1 MKFFTATV
9 FLLLALAFAGTS
21 RADQRRA
28 WLNLADQVNSAGS
41 IVHAKIISGQ
51 SRFEHG
57 RIYSY
62 YRLGVIENLKGAAS
76 GDIEIRVPGGV
87 VGVVVYVVPGAP
99 EFVAR
104 QEGVLFLRS
113 EDAGAWELDG
123 ISSGVYTVAREQG
136 GPGFVSTGS
145 LQAGPVLAA
154 DGYLAKLPARMP
166 LADFKILIGR
176 ISGRKSS
183 PETSHYKTTGQVKR
197 KSGKIKETISAP
209 KLAAGNVQAGFSRI
223 LQRPVDIFWDLD
235 RDYGPVAGGKIRWWF
250 NPDSID
256 GKSTYGATSS
266 DVLEAVRWSFAQWNE
281 VPTARIE
288 YEYAGSR
295 TDIADHKLDLVN
307 MITFADSEYVH
318 GIQRDAI
325 ASARPFALVRRTYV
339 GPDGLDF
346 DLDGKIDFP
355 DFPQGVWEAGTIID
369 CDIRWDAGGP
379 GADLDFATD
388 GSPNALSVQGVF
400 NHELGHFAGLVHSP
414 IRDLARLQSSANV
427 TPTMFSIAIPNPP
440 GGGESIMY
448 SLEFDDRLSLSMLY
462 PAENFTANFGAIS
475 GSVESGIDG
484 KPVRGNFIAVLNAPA
499 GEPYRNLNDAYNRAS
514 TASGVFTDQQ
524 GAFRIAGLPPGDYV
538 LGLQPMDDDP
548 PGTNKNAFNTL
559 VQRFG
564 DVDFVW
570 DEFYNGGGESAD
582 EADPWAAEAV
592 GVSAGGTTAGIRIIS
607 NFYPAG
613 RKSLRRLFGER
624 DFFLAANQLANPFSP
639 VSSSKH
645 LVARRLPRIFEP
657 PYSIVSAV
665 ADFASNTAPPEGTQ
679 VVWPEIILALS
690 DPANAARPWLE
701 NPLAVVRNFAGDG
714 TLLSSDPLPFDYPVE
729 VDGEGAL
736 WLVVRS
742 PDGKFNAFHNIDV
755 LGAGQGELQLDE
767 SFISHD
773 GGATF
778 SSVMGYGISWR
789 MGVVLSGQNERVP
802 LAEPVLVQ
810 SDRMAAD
817 RRIRLHFNKI
827 RTLGGELVGQSARIS
842 LRHTY
847 NAPERPAGSVLRQV
861 VREGE
866 GRYSFT
872 LIRTT
877 AGGDS
882 TAWRVSGFGL
892 NARGDSLTGSVS
904 ALTPGSSGGSSLG
917 GTLMVGRVSG
927 FASPSL
933 DGLYRG
939 RFENSATILLD
950 LVQVD
955 SLLAGVITW
964 PAQSRPTPDGATLFS
979 GAPGDTT
986 VMLGIP
992 PVNPSGFELTATDSA
1007 GRSSNPRVLGLG
1019 YDPFEPNQRLK
1030 DATPV
1035 FPAYGLPHTLNS
1047 RSAIRGTI
1055 FATGDE
1061 DDIDWFSFV
1070 VHAGDSV
1077 VIDVDAVSSRP
1088 FDPPSSLDAYLE
1100 LFDSTGARFSG
1111 ADGREVV
1118 NDDANGLDPF
1128 YTFVSPRSATAYL
1141 KLLDANVAYGDRGK
1155 RTGANA
1161 FYELRITVH
1170 PRRGDVVRDRV
1181 VRIDDV
1187 LAALEIAA
1195 GRARFDIQAITAA
1208 DINGDRRVDNRDVG
1222 EIYRRAMT
1230 DPYGTGAVA
1239 MLAGAQSWPP
1249 FEEFLRELEQGDA
1262 ATALSGA
1269 GLPRAFELRQNYPN
1283 PFNPST
1289 MIAYSVPRGGRKVN
1303 LEIFDIRGRLVR
1315 TLASGVHEQGSYRV
1329 LWGGTDESGRAV
1341 ASGVYFS
1348 RLRADGFTAV
1358 RKMVLVK

>member
-1 MKFFTATV
+1 MRIFTITILV
-9 FLLLALAFAGTS
+9 ALTLSLVGIS
-21 RADQRRA
+21 RADQPRGFNT
-28 WLNLADQVNSAGS
+28 LVGQVNSAGA
-41 IVHAKIISGQ
+41 IVHGKIISGQ

-57 RIYSY
+57 RIYTY
-62 YRLGVIENLKGAAS
+62 YRLGVVENLKGVAG
-76 GDIEIRVPGGV
+76 GDIELRVPGGV
-87 VGVVVYVVPGAP
+87 VGVVAYVVPGAP
-99 EFVAR
+99 EFVAK
-104 QEGVLFLRS
+104 QEGVIFLRS
-113 EDAGAWELDG
+113 AAGGAWELDG
-123 ISSGVYTVAREQG
+123 ISSGVYTVGREPG
-136 GPGFVSTGS
+136 GLGYVSTS
-145 LQAGPVLAA
+145 SIQAGPVLAA
-154 DGYLAKLPARMP
+154 DGHLAKMPAKMH
-166 LADFKILIGR
+166 LADFKTLIGR
-176 ISGRKSS
+176 ITGRRGS
-183 PETSHYKTTGQVKR
+183 PESSQFKTVEQVR
-197 KSGKIKETISAP
+197 PKSGKVKEIASGP
-209 KLAAGNVQAGFSRI
+209 ELAAGNVQAGYSRI
-223 LQRPVDIFWDLD
+223 LQRPVDIFWNLD
-235 RDYGPVAGGKIRWWF
+235 RDYGPVTGGKIRWWF

-256 GKSTYGATSS
+256 GKSTFGATSG
-266 DVLEAVRWSFAQWNE
+266 DVLEAVQWSFGQWNE
-281 VPTARIE
+281 VATSRIE

-369 CDIRWDAGGP
+369 CDIRWDAGAP

-414 IRDLARLQSSANV
+414 IRDLARLQSSTNV

-440 GGGESIMY
+440 GGSENIMH

-462 PAENFTANFGAIS
+462 PAQSFAAEYGAIS
-475 GSVESGIDG
+475 GMVASGIDG
-484 KPVRGNFIAVLNAPA
+484 KPVRGNFIAVLSAPA
-499 GEPYRNLNDAYNRAS
+499 GEPYRNLSDAYNRAS
-514 TASGVFTDQQ
+514 VATGVFTDQQ

-564 DVDFVW
+564 DVNYVW
-570 DEFYNGGGESAD
+570 DEFYNGENESAH
-582 EADPWAAEAV
+582 EENPWAAEPV
-592 GVSAGGTTAGIRIIS
+592 SVSAGGTSAGIKIIS

-624 DFFLAANQLANPFSP
+624 DFYLAANQLASPFSP
-639 VSSSKH
+639 VSSTQH
-645 LVARRLPRIFEP
+645 LVARKLPQIFEP
-657 PYSIVSAV
+657 PYSVVSAV

-690 DPANAARPWLE
+690 DPDNPGRPWLE

-736 WLVVRS
+736 WLVARS
-742 PDGKFNAFHNIDV
+742 PDGKFNAYHNIDV
-755 LGAGQGELQLDE
+755 LGAGQGELQVDE

-778 SSVMGYGISWR
+778 SSVMGYGVSWR
-789 MGVVLSGQNERVP
+789 MGVVLQGQNERVP

-810 SDRMAAD
+810 SDRAAGGEQ
-817 RRIRLHFNKI
+817 IKLHFNKL
-827 RTLGGELVGQSARIS
+827 RTLGGELVTQSPRIS

-847 NAPERPAGSVLRQV
+847 NAPARQEGSVLRDV
-861 VREGE
+861 TVDGD
-866 GRYSFT
+866 GSYSFT
-872 LIRTT
+872 LIRTVV
-877 AGGDS
+877 GGDS
-882 TAWRVSGFGL
+882 TAWRVTGFGL
-892 NARGDSLTGSVS
+892 NERGDSLAGSVE
-904 ALTPGSSGGSSLG
+904 ALTPDGASLG
-917 GTLMVGRVSG
+917 GWLMVARVSG
-927 FASPSL
+927 FGGSAL

-939 RFENSATILLD
+939 RFEKSATVFLD
-950 LVQVD
+950 LVQTGG
-955 SLLAGVITW
+955 LIGGAITW
-964 PAQSRPTPDGATLFS
+964 PATNQIVPDGSLVFTGEA
-979 GAPGDTT
+979 GDTT
-986 VMLGIP
+986 LTLDIP
-992 PVNPSGFELTATDSA
+992 QANPSGFELTASDSA
-1007 GRSSNPRVLGLG
+1007 GRGSTPLVLGIG
-1019 YDPFEPNQRLK
+1019 YDPYEPNQRLK
-1030 DATPV
+1030 DAVPV
-1035 FPAYGLPHTLNS
+1035 FPAFGLPHILNT

-1055 FATGDE
+1055 FATKDE
-1061 DDIDWFSFV
+1061 DDIDWFSFMV
-1070 VHAGDSV
+1070 QAGDSV
-1077 VIDVDAVSSRP
+1077 EIDVDAVSSRP
-1088 FDPPSSLDAYLE
+1088 FDPPSSLDAYIE
-1100 LFDSTGARFSG
+1100 LFDSTGARFTG
-1111 ADGREVV
+1111 ADGREVT
-1118 NDDANGLDPF
+1118 DDDTDGLDPY

-1187 LAALEIAA
+1187 LAALDIAA

-1208 DINGDRRVDNRDVG
+1208 DINRDNRVDNRDVG

-1230 DPYGTGAVA
+1230 DPYGTGGGT
-1239 MLAGAQSWPP
+1239 MLAGSDSWPP
-1249 FEEFLRELEQGDA
+1249 FEQFLRELEQGGDA
-1262 ATALSGA
+1262 AGVQ
-1269 GLPRAFELRQNYPN
+1269 LPKAFALRQNYPN

-1289 MIAYSVPRGGRKVN
+1289 TISYSVPEGASGEIK
-1303 LEIFDIRGRLVR
+1303 LEVYDIRGRLVR
-1315 TLASGVHEQGSYRV
+1315 VLASGAHEPGGYRV
-1329 LWGGTDESGRAV
+1329 QWAGTDESGREV

-1348 RLRADGFTAV
+1348 RLRASGFSAV